1 MAENIDKW
9 EYCKVHYDSGF
20 VGTFAYVYL
29 EAQTGF
35 VKKKG
40 YEASDEFKDLQALNQ
55 LGREGW
61 ELVSTVPLSQHPSST
76 NSFIAH
82 LKRRLP

>member
-9 EYCKVHYDSGF
+9 EYCKVHYISSY
-20 VGTFAYVYL
+20 VGTSAYVYL

-61 ELVSTVPLSQHPSST
+61 ELVSTTQYALGA
-76 NSFIAH
+76 NGIFAH
-82 LKRRLP
+82 FLKRRLP

>member
-9 EYCKVHYDSGF
+9 EYCKVHYSGAAL
-20 VGTFAYVYL
+20 GSLAYVYL

-40 YEASDEFKDLQALNQ
+40 YDASEEFKDLQALNQ

-61 ELVSTVPLSQHPSST
+61 ELVSTTQYGQAGV
-76 NSFIAH
+76 FAH
-82 LKRRLP
+82 FLKRRLP

>member
-9 EYCKVHYDSGF
+9 EYCKVHYSSVALGS
-20 VGTFAYVYL
+20 TAYVYL

-40 YEASDEFKDLQALNQ
+40 YDASDEFKDLQALNQ

-61 ELVSTVPLSQHPSST
+61 ELVSTTQHVQGV
-76 NSFIAH
+76 SFAH
-82 LKRRLP
+82 FLKRRLP

>member
-9 EYCKVHYDSGF
+9 EYCKVHYTCGIR
-20 VGTFAYVYL
+20 TFAYVYL

-35 VKKKG
+35 VMKKD
-40 YEASDEFKDLQALNQ
+40 YEASNEFKDLQALNQ

-61 ELVSTVPLSQHPSST
+61 ELVSTTPLNQPT
-76 NSFIAH
+76 QLIFTIAYY

>member
-9 EYCKVHYDSGF
+9 EYCKVHYSSTGLSG
-20 VGTFAYVYL
+20 TSAYVYL

-40 YEASDEFKDLQALNQ
+40 YDASDEFKDLKALNQ

-61 ELVSTVPLSQHPSST
+61 ELVSTTQYPRGA
-76 NSFIAH
+76 NGDFAH
-82 LKRRLP
+82 FLKRRLP

>member
-1 MAENIDKW
+1 M
-9 EYCKVHYDSGF
+9 
-20 VGTFAYVYL
+20 GTFAYVYL